1 MAGSSPAMTNTQKA
15 GIVAAMILP
24 VFLQALLL
32 GYLLGTIPF
41 GLFFTAI
48 SGGGDIRKIGSGNI
62 GATNVLRTGKTWA
75 AAATLLCDG
84 LKGVAAVL
92 AARALLPPGAEI
104 IAALGAV
111 LGHLFPVWLK
121 FKGGKG
127 VAVYLGVCFALAWP
141 VGVMVALLW
150 LGAAMVW
157 RISSL
162 SALIAIALSPACFL
176 LLHHDADA
184 ALALI
189 LSALVYYMHRDN
201 IRRLI
206 RGEEPRIGSKSSG
219 EAGAAQR

>member
-1 MAGSSPAMTNTQKA
+1 
-15 GIVAAMILP
+15 MILP
-24 VFLQALLL
+24 VLLQALLL

-41 GLFFTAI
+41 GLFFAHL
-48 SGGGDIRKIGSGNI
+48 SGAGDIRKVGSGNI
-62 GATNVLRTGKTWA
+62 GATNVLRTGKKWA
-75 AAATLLCDG
+75 AAGTLLCDG
-84 LKGVAAVL
+84 LKGAVAVL
-92 AARALLPPGAEI
+92 VARAVLPPGAEI

-127 VAVYLGVCFALAWP
+127 VATYLGVCFALYWP
-141 VGVMVALLW
+141 VGVLVAGTW
-150 LGAAMVW
+150 LGAAFIW

-162 SALIAIALSPACFL
+162 SALIAIALSPAFFL
-176 LLHHDADA
+176 LLHHDAYA

-189 LSALVYYMHRDN
+189 LSALIYYMHREN

-206 RGEEPRIGSKSSG
+206 RGAEPRIGSKTGG